1 GVQTCALP
9 IYRESD
15 VLEVG
20 PGLGVLTGRLAKLAR
35 QLVAVEVDP
44 HLADWLQTELAGYD
58 NVTVCAQDILKV
70 DPSSFFERAFVVV
83 ANLPYHI
90 TSPALRHLLAS
101 GPPYAS
107 RLVVMVQAEVAER
120 ISATPGQM
128 SALAVTLQA
137 QARIQLVRRVP
148 SAAFYPRPKVD
159 SAVLLLEPL
168 PDAER
173 AIARSETA
181 AFTELVRA
189 GFKQPRKTLANSLAE
204 GLRRRD
210 DGYHDLASLVHTVS
224 LADDLRIELAN
235 ELLTRVEGLDIDPET
250 NLVARAAERLVSA
263 TGRGSRVGAELSLVK
278 RIPAAA
284 GLGGGSS
291 DAATTLV
298 GLNALWDTR
307 LGLTDLVRLAA
318 ELGSDVPFFIRG

>member
-1 GVQTCALP
+1 MRALGRRP
-9 IYRESD
+9 SKRLSQSFLEDERVAAAIVRAARLDGDSD

-20 PGLGVLTGRLAKLAR
+20 PGLGVLTGRLAKVAR

-44 HLADWLQTELAGYD
+44 YLAETLRTELEGSE

-107 RLVVMVQAEVAER
+107 RLVVMVQAEVAGR
-120 ISATPGQM
+120 ITAAPGQL
-128 SALAVTLQA
+128 SALAVTLQT

-148 SAAFYPRPKVD
+148 STAFYPRPKVD
-159 SAVLLLEPL
+159 SAVLLLEPIA
-168 PDAER
+168 DAER
-173 AIARSETA
+173 AIARSETQ

-204 GLRRRD
+204 GLN
-210 DGYHDLASLVHTVS
+210 TPK
-224 LADDLRIELAN
+224 ELATQR
-235 ELLTRVEGLDIDPET
+235 LQ
-250 NLVARAAERLVSA
+250 RAAVDP
-263 TGRGSRVGAELSLVK
+263 SL
-278 RIPAAA
+278 RPE
-284 GLGGGSS
+284 
-291 DAATTLV
+291 
-298 GLNALWDTR
+298 ALE
-307 LGLTDLVRLAA
+307 LTDWVRLFKT
-318 ELGSDVPFFIRG
+318 P